1 MGGAYE
7 VLSWMIYALAAL
19 MMVVMIVAAIVA
31 GLALRFVADF
41 LRELGDSREEDD
53 AQQAQDGRK
62 PLQSVKARRLPD

>member
-1 MGGAYE
+1 VGGVYE

-53 AQQAQDGRK
+53 AQHAQDGRK
-62 PLQSVKARRLPD
+62 SLQSVKARRLPD